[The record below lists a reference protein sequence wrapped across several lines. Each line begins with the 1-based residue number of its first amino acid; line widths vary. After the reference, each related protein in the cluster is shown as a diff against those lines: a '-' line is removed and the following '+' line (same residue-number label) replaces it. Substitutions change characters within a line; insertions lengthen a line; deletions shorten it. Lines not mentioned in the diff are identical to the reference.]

1 MSKQNIL
8 FLVID
13 SLRHDKCLGVGKS
26 SKTPNLDSIIENGIF
41 FQQAISPSPITVPSL
56 SSIFTGLYPYEC
68 TNLKNDNFTLIERI
82 PTLI

>member
-1 MSKQNIL
+1 MSKPNIL

-56 SSIFTGLYPYEC
+56 SSIFTGLYP
-68 TNLKNDNFTLIERI
+68 
-82 PTLI
+82 